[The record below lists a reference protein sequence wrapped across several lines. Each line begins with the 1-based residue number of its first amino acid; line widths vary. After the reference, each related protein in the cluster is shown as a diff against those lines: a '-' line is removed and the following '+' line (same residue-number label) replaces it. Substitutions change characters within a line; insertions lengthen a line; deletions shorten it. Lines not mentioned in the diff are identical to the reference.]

1 MEIFKL
7 IPAGKDYLW
16 GGTKLKTAYGK
27 NIPITPLA
35 ETWECSVHPD
45 GLSIIANGSNKGK
58 SLKDVLQEHPE
69 YLGTKF
75 AHNSELPILVK
86 LIDAEQNLSVQVHPD
101 DEYAMKHEDQNGKS
115 EMWYIVDAADDASIV
130 YGFEHAVTKEILQ
143 NAVKEGTLSKQLHKV
158 AVKKG
163 ECYYI
168 PAGTVHAI
176 GAGCLIAEVQQ
187 SSNVT
192 YRVYDYDRVDK
203 NGQKRELYFDK
214 AVEVMQMQPSQNV
227 RRKPKLVKYFPLCS
241 VQELCSCKYFSVERI
256 EAQKNYEFT
265 VFDESFQVVLCLD
278 GSGIAVTGEDKHSF
292 TKGDCLFVPASSG
305 TCRFE
310 GKFIV
315 LKIRC

>member
-27 NIPITPLA
+27 NIPISPLA

-45 GLSIIANGSNKGK
+45 GLSIIANGINKGK
-58 SLKDVLQEHPE
+58 SLKDVLWEHPE

-75 AHNSELPILVK
+75 SGKSELPILVK

-101 DEYAMKHEDQNGKS
+101 DKYAWEHENQNGKT
-115 EMWYIVDAADDASIV
+115 EMWYIIDADKDASIV
-130 YGFEHAVTKEILQ
+130 YGFEHTVTKEILQ
-143 NAVKEGTLSKQLHKV
+143 NAVKEGTLSKQLHNV

-203 NGQKRELYFDK
+203 NGQKRELHFDK

-241 VQELCSCKYFSVERI
+241 VQELCSCKYFSVEKI
-256 EAQKNYEFT
+256 EAQKNYEFA
-265 VFDESFQVVLCLD
+265 VFDESFQVILCLE
-278 GSGIAVTGEDKHSF
+278 GFGLAVIGEDEYSF

>member
-16 GGTKLKTAYGK
+16 GGTKLKNEYGK
-27 NIPITPLA
+27 NIPISPLA

-58 SLKDVLQEHPE
+58 SLKDVLQERPE

-75 AHNSELPILVK
+75 AHNRELPILVK

-101 DEYAMKHEDQNGKS
+101 DEYAMKHEGQNGKT
-115 EMWYIVDAADDASIV
+115 EMWYIVDAADGASIV
-130 YGFEHAVTKEILQ
+130 YGFEHTVTKEILQ
-143 NAVKEGTLSKQLHKV
+143 DAVKEGTLSKQLHKV
-158 AVKKG
+158 AVQKG

-176 GAGCLIAEVQQ
+176 GSGCLIAEVQQ

-203 NGQKRELYFDK
+203 NGQKRELHFDR

-227 RRKPKLVKYFPLCS
+227 RCKPKLVKYFPLGS
-241 VQELCSCKYFSVERI
+241 VQELCSCKYFSVEKI
-256 EAQKNYEFT
+256 EVQKDYEFT
-265 VFDESFQVVLCLD
+265 VCEESFQVILCLD
-278 GSGIAVTGEDKHSF
+278 GYGSSVIEGGKCNF
-292 TKGDCLFVPASSG
+292 TKGDCLFLTADIC
-305 TCRFE
+305 TCRLE
-310 GKFIV
+310 GKFSV